1 VPQSQREVMT
11 GGTIMF
17 YLKEPHGRTTA
28 TIIGP
33 AKNDAHRKAG
43 WYRVIWADG
52 DSRTQVQ
59 LSDERRSKS
68 DDIRDLELGQWA
80 ILSGAEKHQTQNAAA
95 FYAND
100 DYIVHQVFVSFNE
113 GVEEADEHKDL
124 GPFTIKQAMR
134 RDDWPMFEKAIE
146 KELAGLVEN
155 NTWEAVDE
163 HYIHNLGEWIYDTRF
178 VLGRKRD
185 GSYKARLVLRGD
197 YQVFQDPDSVDVDEE
212 DENDWTS
219 KEADIARA
227 ETYVAHGSSAPD
239 ISDDDESVSGS
250 LPSDVF
256 MEERLHDDIVINAG
270 DKGEHVDLLDE
281 MRKARESQSSSF
293 AMAGIKTKAELT
305 YRQLFS
311 PTMAKVMLFLI
322 LNFAVTN
329 NEWIFTADVSTAFLH
344 AFLYEDEQLFCRP
357 PAGYESHPAFKGKFM
372 KLIKALYGAR
382 QSSRRWWE
390 HLAYILTTKMGMT
403 RLVSDPCVWI
413 LDTRDGRLDVRIDGL
428 DAANTSGLFIKLAA
442 HVDDFLMTVN
452 NKKKFLKWFAV
463 LATHLKIK
471 LVEVTMIGTD
481 YMSLNLKYDRT
492 LRKLWLSQTGF
503 IWKLLK
509 MHNLVAATSC
519 NTPMIANHA
528 FTTESQPDEIDIERR
543 KLYRSVVCSAN
554 WLVQWTCPEGLV
566 AVSTLSRYLQNPS
579 AEMLRAA
586 FRLLRYFKWTIEN
599 EVEGLLFDGMPYK
612 NGTVHDKVFGAKKKN
627 QLIAYTDASYLPKE
641 LEDKSRSRGGE
652 VLMANDC
659 LVSAKTSII
668 SKVCLSATEA
678 EYRNLSETA
687 RAVLYLRNCSEELH
701 ETQYGPTLIAEDNT
715 AAIQIAENPGKHRG
729 RIKHVNVSVH
739 HIVQE
744 IEDETIQLKYCRT
757 SDMLADALT
766 KSLVYKTL
774 APFASKMK
782 GKKFPPEAPPTP
794 RHAAIKR
801 KAEGK
806 LDSPKF

>member
-1 VPQSQREVMT
+1 VA
-11 GGTIMF
+11 
-17 YLKEPHGRTTA
+17 L
-28 TIIGP
+28 
-33 AKNDAHRKAG
+33 
-43 WYRVIWADG
+43 
-52 DSRTQVQ
+52 
-59 LSDERRSKS
+59 
-68 DDIRDLELGQWA
+68 
-80 ILSGAEKHQTQNAAA
+80 
-95 FYAND
+95 YAND
-100 DYIVHQVFVSFNE
+100 DYIEHLTFLSFNG
-113 GVEEADEHKDL
+113 GVDEADEHKDL
-124 GPFTIKQAMR
+124 GPFTLKQAMR
-134 RDDWPMFEKAIE
+134 RDDWPMFEAAIE
-146 KELAGLVEN
+146 RELGGLIEN
-155 NTWEAVDE
+155 KTWDAVDI

-212 DENDWTS
+212 DENEWTS

-227 ETYVAHGSSAPD
+227 ETYIARGSSKSSG
-239 ISDDDESVSGS
+239 SDDDESASGES
-250 LPSDVF
+250 SSDASMGKQLILDEV
-256 MEERLHDDIVINAG
+256 VITAG
-270 DKGEHVDLLDE
+270 VEGEIDLLDE
-281 MRKARESQSSSF
+281 MCKARDSQTNTF
-293 AMAGIKTKAELT
+293 TMAGIKTKAELT

-357 PAGYESHPAFKGKFM
+357 PAGFENHPAFKGKYM

-390 HLAYILTTKMGMT
+390 HLAYILTTNMGMS

-413 LDTRDGRLDVRIDGL
+413 LDTRVGRPDVIIAGL
-428 DAANTSGLFIKLAA
+428 EAEHTSGLFIKLAA

-463 LATHLKIK
+463 LSTHLKIK

-481 YMSLNLKYDRT
+481 YMSLNLKYDRP
-492 LRKLWLSQTGF
+492 LRKLWLSQVGF
-503 IWKLLK
+503 IFKLLK
-509 MHNLVAATSC
+509 MHNLMEATSC
-519 NTPMIANHA
+519 NTPMVANHGY
-528 FTTESQPDEIDIERR
+528 TTDSQPDEVDVDRR

-579 AEMLRAA
+579 AEMMRAA

-599 EVEGLLFDGMPYK
+599 DVEGLLFDGMPYK
-612 NGTVHDKVFGAKKKN
+612 NGTVHDKTFGATKKN
-627 QLIAYTDASYLPKE
+627 QLIAYSDASYLPKE
-641 LEDKSRSRGGE
+641 LEDKSRSRGGD
-652 VLMANDC
+652 VHMANGC
-659 LVSAKTSII
+659 LILAKTSIV
-668 SKVCLSATEA
+668 SKVCKSATEA
-678 EYRNLSETA
+678 EYRHLSETA
-687 RAVLYLRNCSEELH
+687 RTVLYLRNCSAELH
-701 ETQYGPTLIAEDNT
+701 EPQGGPTLIAEDNT

-729 RIKHVNVSVH
+729 RIKHVSVDIH

-757 SDMLADALT
+757 GDMLADSVT
-766 KSLVYKTL
+766 KALVYKML

-782 GKKFPPEAPPTP
+782 GKKFPSEAPSTP
-794 RHAAIKR
+794 RHAALKR

-806 LDSPKF
+806 CNSPKF